1 MRTTVSLSI
10 SCRKNVF
17 LLKFSNKN
25 TFFPHEMDKLM
36 VVLKSIK
43 TLNKERRPLAIRWDL
58 FFIFEKTLNKY
69 LGLYIWTQIWNPQ
82 LKPRW
87 FDIKKKLLSGTILV
101 GSTVWVKLATKI
113 SYLEP
118 KYQTQ
123 LHYIHLPYTYLF
135 LLNETPTPYYMYYFL
150 HQDILIVFCFY
161 HEINGVFLSCRN
173 ISTKIIKILRD
184 LPHYKRHRIFKQTVN
199 LFTYLFTISVDWNRL

>member
-1 MRTTVSLSI
+1 MIL
-10 SCRKNVF
+10 
-17 LLKFSNKN
+17 
-25 TFFPHEMDKLM
+25 
-36 VVLKSIK
+36 
-43 TLNKERRPLAIRWDL
+43 
-58 FFIFEKTLNKY
+58 
-69 LGLYIWTQIWNPQ
+69 
-82 LKPRW
+82 
-87 FDIKKKLLSGTILV
+87 KKLLSGTIV
-101 GSTVWVKLATKI
+101 AGSTVWVKLATKI

-173 ISTKIIKILRD
+173 ISTKLWKSCVIYLIKRD
-184 LPHYKRHRIFKQTVN
+184 INFLNFKVQIYVICLQFMLTEIGCQKDGITCKRRQ
-199 LFTYLFTISVDWNRL
+199 S

>member
-1 MRTTVSLSI
+1 MHHSTTWSWNDSSWEKKIDLYRMTHQICIHFNKESACKGHLFIFNHCIDMRTSVSLSI

-25 TFFPHEMDKLM
+25 TFFPHEMDKIM

-87 FDIKKKLLSGTILV
+87 FDIKKN
-101 GSTVWVKLATKI
+101 
-113 SYLEP
+113 
-118 KYQTQ
+118 
-123 LHYIHLPYTYLF
+123 F
-135 LLNETPTPYYMYYFL
+135 
-150 HQDILIVFCFY
+150 
-161 HEINGVFLSCRN
+161 
-173 ISTKIIKILRD
+173 
-184 LPHYKRHRIFKQTVN
+184 
-199 LFTYLFTISVDWNRL
+199 